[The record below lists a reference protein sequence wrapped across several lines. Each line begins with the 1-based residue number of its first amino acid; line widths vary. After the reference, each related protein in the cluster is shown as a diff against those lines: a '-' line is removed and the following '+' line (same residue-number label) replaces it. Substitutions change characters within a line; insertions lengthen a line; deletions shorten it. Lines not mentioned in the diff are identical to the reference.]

1 MNDGALKPKAVVLL
15 SGGLDSTTCLALAI
29 EQGFST
35 YTLAFDYGQRHDREL
50 EMAAWQAEAQGSL
63 EHIVVSLDMRKIGR
77 SALTADI
84 EVPKHEEQGIPA
96 TYVPARNAVFL
107 SLGLAWA
114 EVLRAPNLFIGVN
127 QVDFSGY
134 PDCRKDF
141 IEAFER
147 MANLATRMGTE
158 GERVRIHTPL
168 LELDKADIVR
178 SAIRLGVDLSQTHTC
193 YDPSPE
199 GLSCGTCPSCR
210 LRLKGFEEAQVQDPI
225 PYESNL

>member
-1 MNDGALKPKAVVLL
+1 M
-15 SGGLDSTTCLALAI
+15 
-29 EQGFST
+29 
-35 YTLAFDYGQRHDREL
+35 
-50 EMAAWQAEAQGSL
+50 
-63 EHIVVSLDMRKIGR
+63 
-77 SALTADI
+77 
-84 EVPKHEEQGIPA
+84 
-96 TYVPARNAVFL
+96 
-107 SLGLAWA
+107 
-114 EVLRAPNLFIGVN
+114 FIGVN